1 MSVSV
6 RNIKKFLD
14 DNPNLEINKTSILKK
29 VSQLSVKNIISVADV
44 KLILGKHSNLF
55 FDIMMDNPDHIKIWN
70 EDVHK

>member
-14 DNPNLEINKTSILKK
+14 DNPNLEINKISILKK
-29 VSQLSVKNIISVADV
+29 ADQISVNNIISGADV
-44 KLILGKHSNLF
+44 TLILGKHSNLF
-55 FDIMMDNPDHIKIWN
+55 FNIMMDDEAHIKIWN